1 MSEPNEDII
10 KVFEELYSKYTPN
23 DIGAALREYRL
34 REGFWKPEEIKP
46 KVTKPRAAKPTP
58 DL

>member
-23 DIGAALREYRL
+23 DIGIALREYRL
-34 REGFWKPEEIKP
+34 REGFWSPELVKP
-46 KVTKPRAAKPTP
+46 KVTRSRATKPTP

>member
-10 KVFEELYSKYTPN
+10 KIFEELYSKYTPN
-23 DIGAALREYRL
+23 DIGIALREYRL
-34 REGFWKPEEIKP
+34 REGFWKPEEVKP
-46 KVTKPRAAKPTP
+46 KVTRSRAAKPTP